1 MTTGTKIRTLR
12 EQKKISQEALAYAV
26 GVSQVTIGN
35 WEQGKSIKHEYIKKL
50 ADALEISIDYL
61 FQENQNDK
69 SPIVST
75 MNLQNDGFEIIIKAP
90 NHFFEDL
97 HKKMDLLINKFEAPK
112 KF

>member
-35 WEQGKSIKHEYIKKL
+35 WEQGKSIKHEYIKRL
-50 ADALEISIDYL
+50 AEALEISIDYL
-61 FQENQNDK
+61 FEENQTN
-69 SPIVST
+69 SVSMT
-75 MNLQNDGFEIIIKAP
+75 SKIDFHNDGFEIIIKAP

-97 HKKMDLLINKFEAPK
+97 HKKMDLLINKFDTPK
-112 KF
+112 

>member
-1 MTTGTKIRTLR
+1 MTTGTKIRYLR
-12 EQKKISQEALAYAV
+12 EKKKISQEALAYAV

-61 FQENQNDK
+61 FEENQSN
-69 SPIVST
+69 SIEVVSKAEP
-75 MNLQNDGFEIIIKAP
+75 QNDGFEIIIKAP

-97 HKKMDLLINKFEAPK
+97 HKKMDLLINKFDSPK
-112 KF
+112 

>member
-12 EQKKISQEALAYAV
+12 EKKKISQEALTHTV

-35 WEQGKSIKHEYIKKL
+35 WEQGKSIKHEYIKRL
-50 ADALEISIDYL
+50 ADALEIPIDYL
-61 FQENQNDK
+61 FEENQNK
-69 SPIVST
+69 SVQSVPKIDFK
-75 MNLQNDGFEIIIKAP
+75 NDGFEIIIKAP

-112 KF
+112 

>member
-12 EQKKISQEALAYAV
+12 EKKKISQEALAYTV

-50 ADALEISIDYL
+50 AEALEIPIDYL
-61 FQENQNDK
+61 FEENQNK
-69 SPIVST
+69 SLPSASKVDFK
-75 MNLQNDGFEIIIKAP
+75 NDGFEIIIKAP
-90 NHFFEDL
+90 NHFFDDL

-112 KF
+112 

>member
-35 WEQGKSIKHEYIKKL
+35 WEQGKSIKHEYIKRL
-50 ADALEISIDYL
+50 AEALEISIDYL
-61 FQENQNDK
+61 FEESQNKNIGTASKID
-69 SPIVST
+69 VY
-75 MNLQNDGFEIIIKAP
+75 NDGFEIIIKAP

-97 HKKMDLLINKFEAPK
+97 HNKMDLLINKLEAPK
-112 KF
+112 

>member
-61 FQENQNDK
+61 FEENQSK
-69 SPIVST
+69 
-75 MNLQNDGFEIIIKAP
+75 NLPLTPKTDFKNEGFEIIIKAP
-90 NHFFEDL
+90 NHFFDDL
-97 HKKMDLLINKFEAPK
+97 HKKMDLLINKFDSPK
-112 KF
+112 

>member
-12 EQKKISQEALAYAV
+12 EQKKISQESLAYAV

-61 FQENQNDK
+61 FEENQDK
-69 SPIVST
+69 SIQSPPKIDFK
-75 MNLQNDGFEIIIKAP
+75 NEGFEIIIKAP

-112 KF
+112 

>member
-12 EQKKISQEALAYAV
+12 EQKKISQESLAYAV

-50 ADALEISIDYL
+50 AEALEIPIDYL
-61 FQENQNDK
+61 FEESLNK
-69 SPIVST
+69 SVQALPKIDFK
-75 MNLQNDGFEIIIKAP
+75 NDGFEIIIKAP

-112 KF
+112 

>member
-1 MTTGTKIRTLR
+1 MTTGTKIRYLR
-12 EQKKISQEALAYAV
+12 EKKKISQEALAYAV

-61 FQENQNDK
+61 FEENQSNTIQTTSKMDIQK
-69 SPIVST
+69 
-75 MNLQNDGFEIIIKAP
+75 DGFEIIIKAP

-97 HKKMDLLINKFEAPK
+97 HKKMDLLINKFDSPK
-112 KF
+112 

>member
-1 MTTGTKIRTLR
+1 MTTGTKIRYLR
-12 EQKKISQEALAYAV
+12 EKKKISQEALAYAV

-61 FQENQNDK
+61 FEESQSKPVE
-69 SPIVST
+69 VSSKAA
-75 MNLQNDGFEIIIKAP
+75 LQNEGFEIIIKAP

-97 HKKMDLLINKFEAPK
+97 HKKMDLLINKFDSPK
-112 KF
+112 